1 MEIDFELSCCMSTYT
16 HATHY
21 LGGMCVASNCP
32 KKTPNSLNA
41 LYSMFGAGEIFQR
54 GTKP

>member
-1 MEIDFELSCCMSTYT
+1 MEIDFELSCCMS
-16 HATHY
+16 THY